1 MVTGI
6 LGRGHT
12 QAIVPFFSLNDPHG
26 LQQPNSDV
34 DAVIGCMDTSAAA
47 EVIGNLDASAAVE
60 VVAHLDY
67 VSWHGGVW
75 EIQGFGNILVIG

>member
-1 MVTGI
+1 M
-6 LGRGHT
+6 
-12 QAIVPFFSLNDPHG
+12 
-26 LQQPNSDV
+26 

-67 VSWHGGVW
+67 VSCHGVLFGKSRVW
-75 EIQGFGNILVIG
+75 GISW

>member
-1 MVTGI
+1 M
-6 LGRGHT
+6 
-12 QAIVPFFSLNDPHG
+12 
-26 LQQPNSDV
+26 

-67 VSWHGGVW
+67 VPWLAMTVSKKSPTAPTEQTPKKPEYLIARVTYLGVRW
-75 EIQGFGNILVIG
+75 DSVPFNF

>member
-1 MVTGI
+1 
-6 LGRGHT
+6 
-12 QAIVPFFSLNDPHG
+12 
-26 LQQPNSDV
+26 V

-67 VSWHGGVW
+67 VSWRGAVW

>member
-1 MVTGI
+1 M
-6 LGRGHT
+6 
-12 QAIVPFFSLNDPHG
+12 
-26 LQQPNSDV
+26 

-67 VSWHGGVW
+67 VSFLYCLGNP
-75 EIQGFGNILVIG
+75 GFGNILVIG

>member
-1 MVTGI
+1 MV
-6 LGRGHT
+6 RGHT
-12 QAIVPFFSLNDPHG
+12 QAELTLVFSLNDPHG
-26 LQQPNSDV
+26 LQQLNWDV

-67 VSWHGGVW
+67 VSWRGAGLGNPGVW
-75 EIQGFGNILVIG
+75 EYLGDWLE